1 MQKLRIDLQK
11 FHGTKQFTS
20 KDGTDFIAIP
30 IHENNIFVGTKGLYL
45 SLTLHDN
52 KDGKDQY
59 ENDGFASVDV
69 PKEAREAGEKGP
81 IIGNW
86 RHLQK
91 RTADKPAPVAK
102 KVAPKDDLE
111 PDSIPF

>member
-11 FHGTKQFTS
+11 FHGAKQFTS

-30 IHENNIFVGTKGLYL
+30 IHENNIFVGTKGLYI

-69 PKEAREAGEKGP
+69 SKEAREAGEKGQ

-86 RHLQK
+86 KHL
-91 RTADKPAPVAK
+91 DVKPKAA
-102 KVAPKDDLE
+102 APKAKSVPPKDEGLTQDDV
-111 PDSIPF
+111 PF